1 MTDIVC
7 GARYCLG
14 VPQGSILGP
23 LLFNIF
29 ICDMF
34 YFSEDFN
41 TANYADGSTTYCADK
56 SAEFVVNNLEQL
68 PTMLFE
74 WLNNNYMKVN
84 IGKRHLLLSVNSRA
98 TTTIDNSYIESE
110 DDQLSLGI
118 TVDSNLPFE
127 NRINSICKKARKQ
140 VLRQMPLQESLS
152 IWIYRS
158 E

>member
-1 MTDIVC
+1 
-7 GARYCLG
+7 
-14 VPQGSILGP
+14 
-23 LLFNIF
+23 
-29 ICDMF
+29 
-34 YFSEDFN
+34 
-41 TANYADGSTTYCADK
+41 
-56 SAEFVVNNLEQL
+56 
-68 PTMLFE
+68 
-74 WLNNNYMKVN
+74 MKVN

-152 IWIYRS
+152 I
-158 E
+158 